1 MLDDIAHLCHC
12 QSELARHMTPLLS
25 AADGRCAF
33 ISGGTLEMESGG
45 IHLVQY
51 ATIEGLLRLGDVELV

>member
-1 MLDDIAHLCHC
+1 MLLFFIE
-12 QSELARHMTPLLS
+12 ELTPRTWMVVL
-25 AADGRCAF
+25 F
-33 ISGGTLEMESGG
+33 SGGTLEMERGG